1 MNQCTANKDY
11 GPGPDVINV
20 KETAEENCIFRTA
33 VWTGCHLQMTVMAI
47 PPCSDIGLEIHT
59 DTDQMIRVEAGCGM
73 VLFGKCKNQPDY
85 KYCLRTGD
93 AVFVPAGTWHNIKN
107 TGETLLKLSSVYAP
121 PKHPKGTVHMTKE
134 DALLAEY

>member
-1 MNQCTANKDY
+1 MNQRTANKDY
-11 GPGPDVINV
+11 GPGPDDVNV
-20 KETAEENCIFRTA
+20 KEMAEKNCNFRTA
-33 VWTGCHLQMTVMAI
+33 VWTGCHLQMTVMTI

-73 VLFGKCKNQPDY
+73 VLFGKCKNQPDSQ
-85 KYCLRTGD
+85 YCLRTGD

-121 PKHPKGTVHMTKE
+121 PNHPKGTVHVTKE
-134 DALLAEY
+134 DALLAE